1 MRGRLIG
8 VAVVLILVG
17 AVVWQLA
24 NDDADTAAHTLT
36 SLDPAGVHR
45 IDITMK
51 GLPPQHFERD
61 GGHWSGND
69 QGRPADL
76 VALAGTPVT
85 EWKAAG
91 DFDAAKIGL
100 APPLAVLTLDG
111 TRIEY
116 GELAALGRQRYAR
129 IGDRVALIPAQ
140 AMPRPPKTQALPTK
154 PIL

>member
-1 MRGRLIG
+1 MRGRLMG
-8 VAVVLILVG
+8 VVVLLILVG
-17 AVVWQLA
+17 AVIWQLRK
-24 NDDADTAAHTLT
+24 DDADTAEHTLT
-36 SLDPAGVHR
+36 TLDPAGVHR

-69 QGRPADL
+69 QGRPGDL
-76 VALAGTPVT
+76 AALAGTPVS
-85 EWKAAG
+85 EWKDAG
-91 DFDAAKIGL
+91 AFDAAKIGL

-116 GELAALGRQRYAR
+116 GDLAALGRQRYAR
-129 IGDRVALIPAQ
+129 IGNRIAFIPAQ
-140 AMPRPPKTQALPTK
+140 AMPRPPRTQALPTK